1 MAGTLTGAN
10 LIARIQD
17 ILQDTTSIRWPEAEL
32 LRYINDAQR
41 EVCNLRPEST
51 ATTANVALVVGTKQS
66 LPAGGLS
73 LIKVTRN
80 MSDASG
86 GATGKRAVRL
96 VDADILNT
104 QEPNWHDATASA
116 NTNAAHS
123 TTVKHY
129 IFDEDDPRSFYV
141 YPGASS
147 TSTFLE
153 IVYSTAP
160 TDLGNTSATM
170 YVDDV
175 FGNAIIDYV
184 LFRCYLKDAE
194 YAGNQQRAATHY
206 QLFTGSLG
214 AGGQAQFNLS
224 PNQDQISTA
233 APLAAAPLPPGA
245 VG

>member
-10 LIARIQD
+10 LISRIQD

-51 ATTANVALVVGTKQS
+51 ATTANMALVVGTKQS
-66 LPAGGLS
+66 LPTGGLR

-80 MSDASG
+80 MSSAAGS
-86 GATGKRAVRL
+86 ATGKRAVRL

-104 QEPNWHDATASA
+104 QEPNWHDPTVSGD
-116 NTNAAHS
+116 AAHT

-153 IVYSTAP
+153 IVYSAAP
-160 TDLGNTSATM
+160 TDLTAASSTIS
-170 YVDDV
+170 VDDI
-175 FGNAIIDYV
+175 FANAIIDYV

-194 YAGNQQRAATHY
+194 YAGNQQRAGTHF
-206 QLFTGSLG
+206 QLFSSSLG
-214 AGGQAQFNLS
+214 AGGQAQFNVS
-224 PNQDQISTA
+224 PNQDQVSTA
-233 APLAAAPLPPGA
+233 GVPPQQLPMG
-245 VG
+245 

>member
-10 LIARIQD
+10 LISRIQD

-41 EVCNLRPEST
+41 EVTNLRPEAT

-66 LPAGGLS
+66 LPAGGLR

-104 QEPNWHDATASA
+104 QEPDWHDPTVSGD
-116 NTNAAHS
+116 AAHT

-153 IVYSTAP
+153 IVYSGAP
-160 TDLGNTSATM
+160 TDLGNTSATIA
-170 YVDDV
+170 VDDI

-194 YAGNQQRAATHY
+194 FAGNQQRAGTHY

-214 AGGQAQFNLS
+214 AGGQAQFNVS
-224 PNQDQISTA
+224 PNQDQVGTA
-233 APLAAAPLPPGA
+233 GIPAVAP

>member
-10 LIARIQD
+10 LISRIQD

-51 ATTANVALVVGTKQS
+51 ATTANTALVVGTKQS
-66 LPAGGLS
+66 LPSGGLR
-73 LIKVTRN
+73 LIRVTRN
-80 MSDASG
+80 MSSAAG
-86 GATGKRAVRL
+86 NATGGRAVRL
-96 VDADILNT
+96 VDVDILNT
-104 QEPNWHDATASA
+104 QEPNWHDPTVSGD
-116 NTNAAHS
+116 AAHT

-129 IFDEDDPRSFYV
+129 IFEEDNPRSFYV

-153 IVYSTAP
+153 IVYSAAP
-160 TDLGNTSATM
+160 TDLANTSATLH
-170 YVDDV
+170 VDDI
-175 FGNAIIDYV
+175 FANAVIDYV

-194 YAGNQQRAATHY
+194 YAGNQQLAGTHF
-206 QLFTGSLG
+206 QLFSSSLG

-224 PNQDQISTA
+224 PNQDTVTTA
-233 APLAAAPLPPGA
+233 ALPPAQPMSAAG
-245 VG
+245 